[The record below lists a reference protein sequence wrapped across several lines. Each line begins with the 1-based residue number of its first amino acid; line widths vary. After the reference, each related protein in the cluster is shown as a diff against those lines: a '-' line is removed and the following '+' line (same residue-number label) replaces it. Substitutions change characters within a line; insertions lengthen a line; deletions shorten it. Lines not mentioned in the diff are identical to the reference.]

1 MTRCSLPRGEGK
13 KAKRVQDGSYA
24 KAVACLKEGL
34 PVVFPTDTVYGIGVS
49 VQHAKSPQALYDV
62 KRRDVGKPVAWLVGS
77 PEALDE
83 FGVNVPESVWELVRA
98 HWPGALTV
106 IVKASEAVPA
116 AFQSQEG
123 TIGLR
128 MPDSSVALS
137 LIEAVGGP
145 LATSSANLSGGL
157 DPTSFGEVDAELLRA
172 VPAAIDDTCPASGV
186 ASTVVDCSQGTVKVL
201 RQGAVEVATTVRYD

>member
-1 MTRCSLPRGEGK
+1 MSRGEGK

-24 KAVACLKEGL
+24 KAVASLKEGL

-49 VQHAKSPQALYDV
+49 VRHANSPQALYDV
-62 KRRDVGKPVAWLVGS
+62 KRRDAGKPVAWLVGG

-83 FGVNVPESVWELVRA
+83 FGVNVPESARKLVRT

-106 IVKASEAVPA
+106 IVKASEAVPV

-128 MPDSSVALS
+128 MPDSPVALS
-137 LIEAVGGP
+137 LIESVEGP

-157 DPTSFGEVDAELLRA
+157 DPTSFGEVDAELLQA
-172 VPAAIDDTCPASGV
+172 VPVAIDDACPASGI
-186 ASTVVDCSQGTVKVL
+186 ASTVVDCSQGTIEVL
-201 RQGAVEVATTVRYD
+201 RQGAIAVIEEDELL